1 MRVNVKKIG
10 IMIQQNFRSMIV
22 CNFILTNSMGKL
34 VYSDYSFSVLIKFWF
49 QPFSDGRKKHL
60 SRTEKTTIIPY
71 IKRDRNWF
79 IYILEEKWDKIYH
92 SFWHILKIPK
102 KGFENQNTVAVVSKY
117 YFHICHILLEI
128 GKALSNFTSG
138 CKTDAVCRYNRFGIC
153 YNKSFTDHAKI
164 FFFFAIDFVYEK
176 KNLLSFNG
184 IIFFI
189 HQIMLSNTI
198 SNYMRFGAVSLIWF
212 FF

>member
-176 KNLLSFNG
+176 KICSHSTEL
-184 IIFFI
+184 FFLYI
-189 HQIMLSNTI
+189 KSCSQIRYPITWDLV
-198 SNYMRFGAVSLIWF
+198 RFP
-212 FF
+212 

>member
-71 IKRDRNWF
+71 LKRDRNWF

-102 KGFENQNTVAVVSKY
+102 KGFENQNTVAVVSIILPHLP
-117 YFHICHILLEI
+117 YFVRNWQS
-128 GKALSNFTSG
+128 ALQF
-138 CKTDAVCRYNRFGIC
+138 
-153 YNKSFTDHAKI
+153 
-164 FFFFAIDFVYEK
+164 YEW
-176 KNLLSFNG
+176 L
-184 IIFFI
+184 
-189 HQIMLSNTI
+189 
-198 SNYMRFGAVSLIWF
+198 
-212 FF
+212 